1 MGYKKEMKLIS
12 IPKTKNEA
20 LLDWFLTEIH
30 WAKLAETLNYSKAG
44 IFKLKKRVGEYR
56 EDQGDFPAIA
66 HNFNIIE
73 LNKLIELYNYFVQ
86 HPEEFEK
93 PKTKRELRIEEQEKI
108 AEKTLK
114 EMNMTYESK
123 YKG

>member
-44 IFKLKKRVGEYR
+44 IFKLKKGLV
-56 EDQGDFPAIA
+56 
-66 HNFNIIE
+66 NIG
-73 LNKLIELYNYFVQ
+73 
-86 HPEEFEK
+86 
-93 PKTKRELRIEEQEKI
+93 RIKVIFQ
-108 AEKTLK
+108 L
-114 EMNMTYESK
+114 
-123 YKG
+123 